1 MKKKIVFMFS
11 AIITT
16 TVLVAQ
22 TGKEN
27 IDRLCGCFEVSFKYA
42 ETFAPEKEYKFHE
55 REQIMGVTELALPL
69 VNTDKKVVIQHLLV
83 MGSGTI
89 VKHWRED
96 WTYENPVQW
105 VYKGDKVWEKVTL
118 PAAGVK
124 GKWSQS
130 VWEVT
135 DAPRYQGS
143 APWQVVNG
151 HTIWESTADAPL
163 PRREYTQRSDYNILN
178 RTNRLV
184 ITDKGYDHIQ
194 ENKKIIRSN
203 GSDQLLVEERGL
215 NGYEQ
220 LDKGDCAA
228 GEKYWEVHKGFWLA
242 LEQEWEKLLEA
253 KNRITLTEKVGDQ
266 ELMTKLFAMADEWK
280 AQKLTAAD
288 VNSKIKA
295 VLEKHI
301 Q

>member
-1 MKKKIVFMFS
+1 MKKITLLLGTAFS
-11 AIITT
+11 
-16 TVLVAQ
+16 TVTLMAQ

-27 IDRLCGCFEVSFKYA
+27 VDKLCGCFEVSFKYA
-42 ETFAPEKEYKFHE
+42 ETFAPEKDYKFHE
-55 REQIMGVTELALPL
+55 REQIVGVTELAMPL

-83 MGSGTI
+83 MSNGTI
-89 VKHWRED
+89 IKHWRED

-105 VYKGDKVWEKVTL
+105 VYKGDKVWEKLTL
-118 PAAGVK
+118 PAADVK

-151 HTIWESTADAPL
+151 HTIWESTTDAPL

-178 RTNRLV
+178 RTNRLT

-203 GSDQLLVEERGL
+203 GTDKLLVEERGL
-215 NGYEQ
+215 NGYEK
-220 LDKGDCAA
+220 LDQEDCAA
-228 GEKYWEVHKGFWLA
+228 GAKYWEEHKGFWLA
-242 LEQEWEKLLEA
+242 LEQEWGALLDA
-253 KNRITLTEKVGDQ
+253 KNSIKLTEKVGDQ
-266 ELMTKLFAMADEWK
+266 ELMSKLFAMADEWK
-280 AQKLTAAD
+280 AKKLTAAD
-288 VNSKIKA
+288 VNAKVKA
-295 VLEKHI
+295 VLVQHI

>member
-1 MKKKIVFMFS
+1 MKKIVLILG
-11 AIITT
+11 AAVTT
-16 TVLVAQ
+16 ATTMAQ

-27 IDRLCGCFEVSFKYA
+27 VDKLCGCFEVSFKYA
-42 ETFAPEKEYKFHE
+42 ETFAPEKDYKFHE

-69 VNTDKKVVIQHLLV
+69 VNTDRKVVIQHLLV
-83 MGSGTI
+83 MGNGTI

-105 VYKGDKVWEKVTL
+105 IYKGDKVWEKVTL
-118 PAAGVK
+118 PAAEVK

-143 APWQVVNG
+143 ASWQVVNG

-178 RTNRLV
+178 RTNRLA
-184 ITDKGYDHIQ
+184 ITEKGYDHIQ
-194 ENKKIIRSN
+194 ENKKIIRAN
-203 GSDQLLVEERGL
+203 GTDKLLVEERGL
-215 NGYEQ
+215 NGYEK
-220 LDKGDCAA
+220 LDKEDCAA
-228 GEKYWEVHKGFWLA
+228 GEKYWEEHKGFWLA
-242 LEQEWEKLLEA
+242 LEEEWTKVLDRR
-253 KNRITLTEKVGDQ
+253 NRIKLTEKTGDSD
-266 ELMTKLFAMADEWK
+266 LMARLFEMADEWK
-280 AQKLTAAD
+280 EKKLTAAD
-288 VNSKIKA
+288 VNNKIKA

>member
-1 MKKKIVFMFS
+1 MNKLLGIAIAAMLS
-11 AIITT
+11 APAI
-16 TVLVAQ
+16 AQ
-22 TGKEN
+22 NGKEN
-27 IDRLCGCFEVSFKYA
+27 IDKICGCFEVSFKYA
-42 ETFAPEKEYKFHE
+42 ETFAPEKDYKFHD

-83 MGSGTI
+83 MGNGTI

-118 PAAGVK
+118 PAADVK

-143 APWQVVNG
+143 APWQLVNG
-151 HTIWESTADAPL
+151 HMIWENTADAPL

-184 ITDKGYDHIQ
+184 ITDKGYDHNQ
-194 ENKKIIRSN
+194 DNKKIIRAN
-203 GSDQLLVEERGL
+203 GTDKLLVEERGL
-215 NGYEQ
+215 NGYERV
-220 LDKGDCAA
+220 DKEDCAA
-228 GEKYWEVHKGFWLA
+228 GEKYWEEYKGFWLA
-242 LEQEWEKLLEA
+242 LEQEWEKVLNA
-253 KNRITLTEKVGDQ
+253 KDQIRLTEKVGD
-266 ELMTKLFAMADEWK
+266 EDLMTRLFSMADEWK
-280 AQKLTAAD
+280 EKKLTASD
-288 VNSKIKA
+288 VNAKVGA
-295 VLEKHI
+295 VLAKHI

>member
-1 MKKKIVFMFS
+1 MKKITLLLGTAFS
-11 AIITT
+11 
-16 TVLVAQ
+16 TVTLMAQ

-27 IDRLCGCFEVSFKYA
+27 VDKLCGCFEVSFKYA
-42 ETFAPEKEYKFHE
+42 ETFAPEKDYKFHE
-55 REQIMGVTELALPL
+55 REQIVGVTELAMPL

-83 MGSGTI
+83 MSNGTI
-89 VKHWRED
+89 IKHWRED

-105 VYKGDKVWEKVTL
+105 VYKGDKVWEKLTL
-118 PAAGVK
+118 PAADVK

-151 HTIWESTADAPL
+151 HTIWENTTDAPL

-178 RTNRLV
+178 RTNRLT

-203 GSDQLLVEERGL
+203 GTDKLLVEERGL
-215 NGYEQ
+215 NGYEK
-220 LDKGDCAA
+220 LDQEDCAA
-228 GEKYWEVHKGFWLA
+228 GAKYWEEHKGFWLA
-242 LEQEWEKLLEA
+242 LEQEWGALLDA
-253 KNRITLTEKVGDQ
+253 KNSIKLTEKVGDQ
-266 ELMTKLFAMADEWK
+266 ELMSKLFAMADEWK
-280 AQKLTAAD
+280 AKKLTAAD
-288 VNSKIKA
+288 VNAKVKA
-295 VLEKHI
+295 VLVQHI